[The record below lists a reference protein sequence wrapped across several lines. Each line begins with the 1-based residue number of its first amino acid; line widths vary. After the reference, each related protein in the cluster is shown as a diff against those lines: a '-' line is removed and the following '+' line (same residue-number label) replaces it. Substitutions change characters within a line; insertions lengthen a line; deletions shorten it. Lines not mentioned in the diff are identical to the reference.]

1 MDEDFRQLDDPALLA
16 EAERMRAA
24 VAALAE
30 KYRALREEYARRAGA
45 RWTA

>member
-1 MDEDFRQLDDPALLA
+1 MNEDFTQLDDPALLA
-16 EAERMRAA
+16 EAERTRAT
-24 VAALAE
+24 VAALTE